1 MAQEGRI
8 KHTRLPVLSH
18 EKARELLSNRVVD
31 SISSDPDFDEL
42 ALALVNEC
50 KLNPRLIC
58 EVADLVKPSGAY
70 AYDLQGCFKYMR
82 ATGYI
87 HRYFHPQTASFEKP
101 WHSIELPANPI
112 ATGGTG
118 RLYKANCDG
127 QLVAAKVIE
136 RKGTSESEYR
146 NYLKLMSREVAALA
160 RVNHGNIVRMLGYS
174 IDQPHHSVSPR

>member
-1 MAQEGRI
+1 MSPYICQLQV
-8 KHTRLPVLSH
+8 TRSH
-18 EKARELLSNRVVD
+18 FTCTPLLYR
-31 SISSDPDFDEL
+31 
-42 ALALVNEC
+42 
-50 KLNPRLIC
+50 
-58 EVADLVKPSGAY
+58 
-70 AYDLQGCFKYMR
+70 
-82 ATGYI
+82 
-87 HRYFHPQTASFEKP
+87 

>member
-1 MAQEGRI
+1 MGKRCLLLLDKVTSTTQVEEIRLSTTAPTQFLLGSTYSSALAVEMAQEGRI

-101 WHSIELPANPI
+101 
-112 ATGGTG
+112 
-118 RLYKANCDG
+118 
-127 QLVAAKVIE
+127 
-136 RKGTSESEYR
+136 
-146 NYLKLMSREVAALA
+146 
-160 RVNHGNIVRMLGYS
+160 
-174 IDQPHHSVSPR
+174 